1 MVDKDIINY
10 RCQDCGYEFEEQSN
24 KDPKCPECS
33 STLLDDLAIM
43 AGIYLLGDWLD
54 LWGDDEA

>member
-1 MVDKDIINY
+1 MDKDIINY
-10 RCQDCGYEFEEQSN
+10 RCQDCGYEFEKQSN
-24 KDPKCPECS
+24 KDLKCPECS

-54 LWGDDEA
+54 LWGEDED

>member
-1 MVDKDIINY
+1 MMDKDIINY
-10 RCQDCGYEFEEQSN
+10 RCKDCGYEFEEQSN
-24 KDPKCPECS
+24 KDSKCPECS

-54 LWGDDEA
+54 LWGDDED

>member
-1 MVDKDIINY
+1 MLDKDIINY
-10 RCQDCGYEFEEQSN
+10 RCQDCGYEFEEQRN

-54 LWGDDEA
+54 LWGDDED